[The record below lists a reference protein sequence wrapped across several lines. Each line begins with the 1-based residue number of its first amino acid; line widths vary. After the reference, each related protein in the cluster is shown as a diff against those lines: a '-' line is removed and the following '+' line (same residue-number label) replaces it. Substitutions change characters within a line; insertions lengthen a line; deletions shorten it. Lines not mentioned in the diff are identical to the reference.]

1 MSELLFSESKLIS
14 EEESLKNATK
24 LHRFPLSGGNIKIA
38 RNRKLAN
45 LLKRIKRS
53 GWQHMIQSKLIQC
66 SEVIHSFVAI
76 LYTIV

>member
-45 LLKRIKRS
+45 LLRRIKR